1 MPPPPLDELEL
12 VSPVGFADLVPRHGR
27 KAGATEVLLLHRFT
41 QEKIVLGCDF
51 LQEHG
56 IAPHARGKFCLL
68 MEDGRLHLAYE
79 EAVFAQVADIF
90 RTRLME
96 KAGKWLRVEA
106 GTAVAVSRSQWQWTV
121 KYLFIDMLG
130 GKHCWKVWQVS
141 SYTIG
146 GPALALV
153 GGHLVF
159 PSHVRQ
165 RVRVA
170 GHG

>member
-27 KAGATEVLLLHRFT
+27 NAGATEVLLAHRST
-41 QEKIVLGCDF
+41 QEKIVLGCGF

-79 EAVFAQVADIF
+79 EAVLAQVADIF

-96 KAGKWLRVEA
+96 SGLEWRRAPLSLLAGASGSGR
-106 GTAVAVSRSQWQWTV
+106 
-121 KYLFIDMLG
+121 
-130 GKHCWKVWQVS
+130 
-141 SYTIG
+141 
-146 GPALALV
+146 
-153 GGHLVF
+153 
-159 PSHVRQ
+159 
-165 RVRVA
+165 
-170 GHG
+170 